1 MNPRKMRP
9 HPPMKYLPFSI
20 GFVALALFV
29 MVPMKVN
36 ALGPAPVSLSV
47 DEAGNGQENFAFGPF
62 TLVPG
67 SMAADPGPGGKA
79 SALTYQGFTFL
90 NTLITGDLF
99 LTEASGTSDVIRFN
113 FNPTTFIASLVFYSL
128 PGEGQLADTGF
139 PSAFYTNTFS
149 MLENLNGPTSYTPTA
164 GQPGYI
170 PVFPGFTYLIN
181 SPSAVPEGGSSIGLL
196 TLGLVALIYGRRRVT
211 KRA

>member
-1 MNPRKMRP
+1 
-9 HPPMKYLPFSI
+9 MKYSLHSI

-47 DEAGNGQENFAFGPF
+47 DEAGNGQENLAFGPF
-62 TLVPG
+62 SLVPG
-67 SMAADPGPGGKA
+67 SMASDPGPGGKA
-79 SALTYQGFTFL
+79 SALTYQGFTFF

-99 LTEASGTSDVIRFN
+99 LTEAGGNSDVIRFN
-113 FNPTTFIASLVFYSL
+113 FNSTTGFGSLVFYSL
-128 PGEGQLADTGF
+128 PGEGQLADTGL

-149 MLENLNGPTSYTPTA
+149 ILENPNGPTTYTPTA

-170 PVFPGFTYLIN
+170 PVFPGFSYLIN
-181 SPSAVPEGGSSIGLL
+181 SPSAVPEGG
-196 TLGLVALIYGRRRVT
+196 
-211 KRA
+211 